1 MNYFVYRTA
10 MVFSVLFALCL
21 SVSAQKTETKKKPK
35 FDAKLA
41 KQLGADEYGMRQ
53 YVLCI
58 LKTGPKD
65 AEIKG
70 DERSEIFKGHMA
82 NITRLANEGK
92 IALAG
97 PFGKNDKQFRGLF
110 IYAVNNIA
118 DAEKLA
124 ATDPVVSSG
133 MMIPEL
139 TLWYGS
145 AGLMKVTEISEK
157 ITQKEF

>member
-1 MNYFVYRTA
+1 MRNSIKTLAIVSLFM
-10 MVFSVLFALCL
+10 MVFTGIA
-21 SVSAQKTETKKKPK
+21 SAQKTETKKKPN

-70 DERSEIFKGHMA
+70 DERAEVFKGHMA

-97 PFGKNDKQFRGLF
+97 PFGKNDRQYRGLF
-110 IYAVNNIA
+110 IYAVDNIA

-133 MMIPEL
+133 MMIPEF

-145 AGLMKVTEISEK
+145 AGLLKVTEISEK

>member
-1 MNYFVYRTA
+1 MLL
-10 MVFSVLFALCL
+10 VLGI
-21 SVSAQKTETKKKPK
+21 SISAQKKTDVKKKPK

-41 KQLGADEYGMRQ
+41 KALGADEYGMRQ

-70 DERSEIFKGHMA
+70 DERTEIFKGHMA

-97 PFGKNDKQFRGLF
+97 PFGKNDRQYRGIF
-110 IYAVNNIA
+110 IYAVDNIA

-124 ATDPVVSSG
+124 ATDPVISSG
-133 MMIPEL
+133 MMVAEL

-157 ITQKEF
+157 ITEKGF

>member
-1 MNYFVYRTA
+1 MNYSVYRT
-10 MVFSVLFALCL
+10 VILFSVLFVMCL

-97 PFGKNDKQFRGLF
+97 PFGKNDRQYRGIF
-110 IYAVNNIA
+110 IYAVDNIA

-124 ATDPVVSSG
+124 ATDPVVRSG
-133 MMIPEL
+133 MMVAEL

-157 ITQKEF
+157 ITEKEF